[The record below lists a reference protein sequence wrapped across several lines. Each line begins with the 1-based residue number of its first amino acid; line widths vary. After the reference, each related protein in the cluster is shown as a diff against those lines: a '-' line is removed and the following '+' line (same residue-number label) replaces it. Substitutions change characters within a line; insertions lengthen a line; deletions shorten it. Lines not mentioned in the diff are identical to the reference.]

1 MEYSTK
7 KNKNAT
13 VDLTVH
19 FTAEELEQ
27 GFQKAYEKARH
38 KAKVPG
44 FRVGKAP
51 LKTVEKLLGDSVAED
66 AINFSLNEGIIEFFP
81 KLDPKPFRMPKFNV
95 DTFDR
100 TKGFTAKTVY
110 LTYPEVTLPKIKKVK
125 IEPYQVTPS
134 SADIQKE
141 LEAIQKNMARNV
153 LKEEG
158 EVLQTGNLIEMSYK
172 FSLEG
177 SELPVEST
185 NGKYQIGDERNPQG
199 FDEKILGMKVGETRT
214 FLYTYP
220 SDFPISPESAGKT
233 YQYEITCTA
242 AYNVN
247 YPAIDDDFAS
257 EYDGSENLET
267 LKSKLQESLA
277 KSSTEELKKKSM
289 TEIYNK
295 LIDDA
300 KFIIPD
306 ELIAEEAEFV
316 YQTMF
321 EQYKIPFISME
332 DYAKSTNS
340 SIEETKEKFTSMGL
354 KRLQG
359 YFLRQKI
366 AEEEKIS
373 VPEEELK
380 QKLEDVAKVYGQT
393 YEAFLQSL
401 QKDGRL
407 GTIQENILM
416 EKVDNFVYESV
427 EKKNPKVINLEEA
440 SKILNGEKQV

>member
-44 FRVGKAP
+44 FRPGKAP
-51 LKTVEKLLGDSVAED
+51 LKTVEKMLGDSVAED
-66 AINFSLNEGIIEFFP
+66 AINFSLNEGIVEFFP

-100 TKGFTAKTVY
+100 GKGFTAKTVY

-125 IEPYQVTPS
+125 IEPYQVIPS
-134 SADIQKE
+134 EADIQKE

-172 FSLEG
+172 FSLDG
-177 SELPVEST
+177 TELPQENM
-185 NGKYQIGDERNPQG
+185 NGKYHIGDERNPVG
-199 FDEKILGMKVGETRT
+199 FDEKILGMKVGETRS

-220 SDFPISPESAGKT
+220 EDFPLSPESAGKT
-233 YQYEITCTA
+233 YQYEINCTT

-257 EYDGSENLET
+257 EYDGSENVDA

-295 LIDDA
+295 LIDEA

-306 ELIAEEAEFV
+306 ELISEEAEYV

-321 EQYKIPFISME
+321 EQYKIPFVTME

-340 SIEETKEKFTSMGL
+340 SLEETKEKFSSMGL

-366 AEEEKIS
+366 AEEEKIV
-373 VPEEELK
+373 VPEEELRE
-380 QKLEDVAKVYGQT
+380 KLEEIAKVYGQT
-393 YEAFLQSL
+393 YESFLQSL
-401 QKDGRL
+401 EKEGRL

-427 EKKNPKVINLEEA
+427 EKKNPKTISLEEA
-440 SKILNGEKQV
+440 SKILNGEKQP